1 MITLDE
7 SADNHLDYRFTIA
20 KKRVNVDRLA
30 AMRAFAAVVEQRGFA
45 PAARKLGQSPTVTT
59 RLVGGLERHLKV
71 RLLNRTTRS
80 VSLTDAGARFL
91 AYTQQILQYLAEAER
106 MVESEQAVPAGRLTV
121 TAPLVFGRMH
131 VAPLMGSYLSAH
143 RQVQAELLLSDRI
156 VNLVEDGIDVA
167 VRIGVLPDSGDVVRK
182 VGATR
187 RVLVASPEYCARRGT
202 PLSLAELALH
212 DTIAFTGMSD
222 PRTWRFND
230 SRGAVEVD
238 VAPRYLTNSADA
250 AIAHAVRH
258 GGVVLALSYQ
268 VVEEVRS
275 GALRVLLRELE
286 PEPLPIQVVY
296 PSSRFLAAKVR
307 AVVDVVATTASWDFG
322 GAL

>member
-1 MITLDE
+1 
-7 SADNHLDYRFTIA
+7 
-20 KKRVNVDRLA
+20 
-30 AMRAFAAVVEQRGFA
+30 
-45 PAARKLGQSPTVTT
+45 
-59 RLVGGLERHLKV
+59 
-71 RLLNRTTRS
+71 
-80 VSLTDAGARFL
+80 
-91 AYTQQILQYLAEAER
+91 
-106 MVESEQAVPAGRLTV
+106 LTV

-307 AVVDVVATTASWDFG
+307 AFVDLVATTASWDFG

>member
-1 MITLDE
+1 
-7 SADNHLDYRFTIA
+7 
-20 KKRVNVDRLA
+20 
-30 AMRAFAAVVEQRGFA
+30 
-45 PAARKLGQSPTVTT
+45 
-59 RLVGGLERHLKV
+59 
-71 RLLNRTTRS
+71 
-80 VSLTDAGARFL
+80 
-91 AYTQQILQYLAEAER
+91 
-106 MVESEQAVPAGRLTV
+106 
-121 TAPLVFGRMH
+121 
-131 VAPLMGSYLSAH
+131 
-143 RQVQAELLLSDRI
+143 
-156 VNLVEDGIDVA
+156 
-167 VRIGVLPDSGDVVRK
+167 
-182 VGATR
+182 
-187 RVLVASPEYCARRGT
+187 
-202 PLSLAELALH
+202 
-212 DTIAFTGMSD
+212 MSD

-307 AVVDVVATTASWDFG
+307 AFVDLVATTASWDFG